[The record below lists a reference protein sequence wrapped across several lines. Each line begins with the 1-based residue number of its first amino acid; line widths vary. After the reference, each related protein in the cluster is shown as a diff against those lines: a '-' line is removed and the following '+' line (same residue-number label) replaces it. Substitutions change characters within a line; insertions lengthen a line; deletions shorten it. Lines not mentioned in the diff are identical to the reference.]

1 MGLLYLTVFETSIIF
16 VDCEYNNILS
26 VNLRYMNEN
35 FHLSVFLSIY
45 LPIQLSIYTH
55 YNFSLWN
62 VFNTKLHVI
71 EIFKISKSKYFEK
84 QCNMHKKVFEEK
96 KRGIKDEFSLFS
108 YFHKIIINQTE
119 KLQNL
124 KNSSK
129 LLLLFYI
136 HVYMYIYIHI
146 YLFIYYITFIIFIL
160 CINIY

>member
-1 MGLLYLTVFETSIIF
+1 MKISIYLSF
-16 VDCEYNNILS
+16 Y
-26 VNLRYMNEN
+26 
-35 FHLSVFLSIY
+35 LSIY

-136 HVYMYIYIHI
+136 HVYMYIYIYTYI
-146 YLFIYYITFIIFIL
+146 YSFIYYITFIIFIL

>member
-1 MGLLYLTVFETSIIF
+1 MKISIYLSF
-16 VDCEYNNILS
+16 Y
-26 VNLRYMNEN
+26 
-35 FHLSVFLSIY
+35 LSIY

-146 YLFIYYITFIIFIL
+146 YLFIYLLYYIYQIYIVYKYILSIFM
-160 CINIY
+160 CINNHQ